1 MATGPVLDPEMVA
14 GRLAKMSLG
23 RAAAREARLAAEA
36 KLLGEVTSLGLEELR
51 RRASTRQWLC
61 ALGECSGAT
70 EPEIARLLGV
80 KGGAVSV
87 HRIRKHPVTRRL
99 VELIQRHQL
108 ELVLKG
114 EFGATATAK
123 AAAPAVVEHLTELA
137 GAQRAG
143 DGTRR
148 GRAAR
153 DRDAIAAGQVV
164 LDVAGV
170 RVQRH
175 QHEHVHQILLEQMTD
190 GELEA
195 FASDGTCP
203 ERLQGALGPPGA
215 FTDSPALPAPPVNGA
230 VPGAGTVPRR
240 AGQGRRA

>member
-1 MATGPVLDPEMVA
+1 MANGRVLDPEVLA
-14 GRLAKMSLG
+14 GRVARLSLA
-23 RAAAREARLAAEA
+23 RAQARDARLAAEA
-36 KLLGEVTSLGLEELR
+36 ALLSEVTSLDLEGLR
-51 RRASTRQWLC
+51 RRANARQWLC
-61 ALGECSGAT
+61 ALGEATGAT
-70 EPEIARLLGV
+70 EPEIARLVGL

-87 HRIRKHPVTRRL
+87 HRLRKHPVTRRL

-108 ELVLKG
+108 DLVLRG
-114 EFGATATAK
+114 EFGAQATAK

-137 GAQRAG
+137 GAQKER

-148 GRAAR
+148 GRASR

-175 QHEHVHQILLEQMTD
+175 QHQHVHMLLLEEMTD
-190 GELEA
+190 GELER

-215 FTDSPALPAPPVNGA
+215 LTALPALPG
-230 VPGAGTVPRR
+230 PGANGSAPDPASSPRPSRISR
-240 AGQGRRA
+240 AR